1 MNKQP
6 IQNNP
11 LVVGLIL
18 FLAFAALG
26 NAFAAMYTD
35 SGIMVHIAVFPIA
48 LFGSFMAVLSLY
60 TGGN

>member
-11 LVVGLIL
+11 LIVGLIL
-18 FLAFAALG
+18 FLALAALG

-48 LFGSFMAVLSLY
+48 FFGSVLVASSLY